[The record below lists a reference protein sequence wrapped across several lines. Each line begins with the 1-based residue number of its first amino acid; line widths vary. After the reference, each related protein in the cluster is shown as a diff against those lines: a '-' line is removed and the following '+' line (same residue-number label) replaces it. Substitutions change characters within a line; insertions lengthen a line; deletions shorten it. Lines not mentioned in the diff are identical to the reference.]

1 MEEKKL
7 QDIEFPLVFKIC
19 IAPSFNVTAIA
30 EAGFGYMG
38 GFSFFRLSKSVFF
51 GSILYLPPLIEL
63 KNKTNLLSPVCVSIL
78 SQQPL

>member
-38 GFSFFRLSKSVFF
+38 GFSFFRFFF
-51 GSILYLPPLIEL
+51 GRLLYLPPLIEL
-63 KNKTNLLSPVCVSIL
+63 ENKTNLLSPVCVSIL